1 MNYELLYALLRSDFY
16 TFVERVFR
24 EVAAGEVFTHNW
36 HIEAIC
42 HVLSEIERGERRR
55 QIIEVPPR
63 SLKSII
69 ASVALPAWRLGHDPT
84 AKIMCVSYSQNLAD
98 RLAAMCRQVM
108 KSSWYAEAFPATRIS
123 PTKDTESY
131 FRTTAGGYRDA
142 TSIGGTLTGKGA
154 AIIIL
159 DDPAKPDEMMSQ
171 AQREAVNRWYDQT
184 LVSRLN
190 NKATDAIVLVMQ
202 RLHLDDLAGHVR
214 QSGKWETL
222 TLPAIGT
229 GDAAI
234 PLGHGRVHQRFRG
247 DLMDPVREPM
257 DVLMQL
263 KQTMGSYAFSAQY
276 QQQPVPP
283 DSSIVEWDWFIRV
296 PAPPSSFTVVQS
308 WDCAAKAEEFS
319 DYTVCTTWGI
329 DRRKVYLLDVFRK
342 KLTFPELYHAV
353 CQRAYEWQP
362 KELLIEDSSAG
373 TAVIQQ
379 LRWDRPMK
387 IPQPKRITPV
397 KDKQTRLHVVS
408 AIIER
413 GQVHLPE
420 RAPWL
425 EAFREELVQF
435 PYGRHDDQVDSMT
448 QFLAWFDKKNH
459 SGCVAER
466 RSMFFD

>member
-1 MNYELLYALLRSDFY
+1 MNALIREDFSA
-16 TFVERVFR
+16 FLERVFR
-24 EVAAGEVFTHNW
+24 EVAAGETFKANW
-36 HIEAIC
+36 HLEAIGY
-42 HVLSEIERGERRR
+42 VLSEVAAGRRRR

-63 SLKSII
+63 SLKSIA
-69 ASVALPAWRLGHDPT
+69 ASVAFPAWLLGHDPT

-108 KSSWYAEAFPATRIS
+108 KSNWYAEAFQATRIS

-154 AIIIL
+154 ALIIL

-171 AQREAVNRWYDQT
+171 AQRESIIRWYDQT

-190 NKATDAIVLVMQ
+190 NKATDKIVLVMQ

-214 QSGKWETL
+214 SSGTWEAL

-229 GDAAI
+229 GDEAI
-234 PLGHGRVHQRFRG
+234 PLGRGRAHQRVKG
-247 DLMDPVREPM
+247 DLLDPVREPM

-263 KQTMGSYAFSAQY
+263 KQSMGAYAFSAQY

-283 DSSIVEWDWFIRV
+283 DSSIVEWDWFRPASAV
-296 PAPPSSFTVVQS
+296 PTSVTFVQS
-308 WDCAAKAEEFS
+308 WDCASKATEFA
-319 DYTVCTTWGI
+319 DYSVCTTWAMQGK
-329 DRRKVYLLDVFRK
+329 KVYLVDVFRQ
-342 KLTFPELYHAV
+342 KLPFPELYRAV
-353 CQRAYEWQP
+353 CQRAYEWRP

-373 TAVIQQ
+373 TAIIQN
-379 LRWDRPMK
+379 LRYDRPMN
-387 IPQPKRITPV
+387 IPQPKRITPNG
-397 KDKQTRLHVVS
+397 DKQTRLHVVS

-413 GQVHLPE
+413 GQVYLPE
-420 RAPWL
+420 RAAWL
-425 EAFREELVQF
+425 DAFREELVQF

-448 QFLAWFDKKNH
+448 QFLAWFDKQNR
-459 SGCVAER
+459 SGCYAQR
-466 RSMFFD
+466 RSMFFS